1 MKNLQFKI
9 LENGYGL
16 PIPKYESEGAAGLD
30 LLAAIREDK
39 SIIILPGR
47 AEMVPTGI
55 AIALPKGFEAQIRPR
70 SGLAAKNGITILNS
84 PGTIDSDYRGEIS
97 AMLINHSKVNFEIE
111 RGMRIAQMIIAPVVQ
126 FNLIKTETLGETKR
140 GAGGFGSTGIRAKDD
155 CEYLN

>member
-1 MKNLQFKI
+1 MKNLQLKI

-30 LLAAIREDK
+30 LLAAIEKNK

-55 AIALPKGFEAQIRPR
+55 AIALPSGFEAQIRPR

-97 AMLINHSKVNFEIE
+97 AMLINHSKVNFKIE
-111 RGMRIAQMIIAPVVQ
+111 RGMRIAQMVIAPIVQ
-126 FNLIKTETLGETKR
+126 FNLIKTEILDETKR
-140 GAGGFGSTGIRAKDD
+140 GVGGFGSTGIRAEDD
-155 CEYLN
+155 CK

>member
-1 MKNLQFKI
+1 MKNLQLKI

-30 LLAAIREDK
+30 LLAAISESK
-39 SIIILPGR
+39 NIIILPGK

-111 RGMRIAQMIIAPVVQ
+111 RGMRIAQMVIAPVVQ
-126 FNLIKTETLGETKR
+126 FNLIKTEILDDTKR
-140 GAGGFGSTGIRAKDD
+140 GAGGFGSTGIRAEDECK
-155 CEYLN
+155 

>member
-30 LLAAIREDK
+30 LLAAIEENK

-55 AIALPKGFEAQIRPR
+55 AIALPSGFEAQIRPR

-97 AMLINHSKVNFEIE
+97 AMLINHSKVNFKIE
-111 RGMRIAQMIIAPVVQ
+111 RGMRIAQMVIAPVVQ
-126 FNLIKTETLGETKR
+126 FNLIKTEILDETKR
-140 GAGGFGSTGIRAKDD
+140 GVGGFGSTGIRAEDD
-155 CEYLN
+155 CK

>member
-1 MKNLQFKI
+1 MKHLQFKI

-30 LLAAIREDK
+30 LLAAIGEDK

-97 AMLINHSKVNFEIE
+97 AMLINHSKANFEIE

-126 FNLIKTETLGETKR
+126 FNLIKTETLDETKR
-140 GAGGFGSTGIRAKDD
+140 GAGGFGSTGIRAEDD
-155 CEYLN
+155 CE

>member
-1 MKNLQFKI
+1 MKNLQLKI

-30 LLAAIREDK
+30 LLAAIEENK
-39 SIIILPGR
+39 SIIVLPGR

-55 AIALPKGFEAQIRPR
+55 AIALPSGFEAQIRPR

-97 AMLINHSKVNFEIE
+97 AMLINHSKVNFKIE
-111 RGMRIAQMIIAPVVQ
+111 RGMRIAQMVIAPVVQ
-126 FNLIKTETLGETKR
+126 FNLIKTEILDETKR
-140 GAGGFGSTGIRAKDD
+140 GVGGFGSTGIRAEDD
-155 CEYLN
+155 CK